1 MRRMVTG
8 LVVFALVLAG
18 AGVSIR
24 LYMDRAAE
32 NALRP
37 GEDVAI
43 PDLRDPIPGNAFLVC
58 PPNYC
63 QASAAPSPVFAVT
76 PAQLAEAMRRL
87 IAEQPNVFFV
97 NAGLVAPR
105 FTLIQ
110 HTPLLRFPDIVTVEY
125 VALGPDR
132 SSLAIYSRARYGK
145 GDFGTNRRRVLAWLD
160 RLRQLVGQ

>member
-1 MRRMVTG
+1 MRRIFTA

-18 AGVSIR
+18 AVVATR

-32 NALRP
+32 NALGP

-43 PDLRDPIPGNAFLVC
+43 RDLRDPISGNAFLVC

-63 QASAAPSPVFAVT
+63 QASVAPSPIFAVT
-76 PAQLAEAMRRL
+76 PAQLAEAVRRL
-87 IAEQPNVFFV
+87 IAEQPNVFFID
-97 NAGLVAPR
+97 AGPEAPR

-125 VALGPDR
+125 VRLGPDR

-145 GDFGTNRRRVLAWLD
+145 GDFGTNRRRVLAWLE
-160 RLRQLVGQ
+160 RLQQLAGQ

>member
-1 MRRMVTG
+1 MG
-8 LVVFALVLAG
+8 LLFAGLVLAG
-18 AGVSIR
+18 LCVALR
-24 LYMDRAAE
+24 LYMGRAAE
-32 NALRP
+32 DALQP
-37 GEDVAI
+37 GERVMLAE
-43 PDLRDPIPGNAFLVC
+43 LRDPIPGNAFLVC
-58 PPNYC
+58 PANYC
-63 QASAAPSPVFAVT
+63 RASAAPSPVFSVT
-76 PAQLAEAMRRL
+76 PAQLAEAVRRL

-97 NAGLVAPR
+97 DAGPEARR

-160 RLRQLVGQ
+160 RLRQLAGQ

>member
-1 MRRMVTG
+1 MA
-8 LVVFALVLAG
+8 LVVFALVLTG
-18 AGVSIR
+18 AVVAIR

-32 NALRP
+32 NALGP

-43 PDLRDPIPGNAFLVC
+43 GDLRDPIPGNAFLVC
-58 PPNYC
+58 PANYC
-63 QASAAPSPVFAVT
+63 RASAAPSPVFSVT
-76 PAQLAEAMRRL
+76 PAQLAEAVRRL

-97 NAGLVAPR
+97 DAGPEARR

-160 RLRQLVGQ
+160 RLRQLAGQ